1 MAKENDLKEEL
12 LKQMEKDSD
21 KIPEANTKSSKEI
34 IEKDLA
40 RIKRHK
46 WITICSWL
54 LAAALF
60 IVGSIIENAVP
71 YPRFPDTTRKAVG
84 VVILPTLVVVLK
96 ALILISVFFT
106 ISLYVRSRTL
116 TIKQIH
122 IRLINIEEHLKK
134 LSQDKRISS

>member
-1 MAKENDLKEEL
+1 MAKENDIKEEL

-21 KIPEANTKSSKEI
+21 KIPEADTTSSKEI
-34 IEKDLA
+34 IAKDLA
-40 RIKRHK
+40 RIKRLK
-46 WITICSWL
+46 WVTICSWL
-54 LAAALF
+54 LAVALF
-60 IVGSIIENAVP
+60 IVGGIIENAVP
-71 YPRFPDTTRKAVG
+71 YPGFPSTTPKAVG
-84 VVILPTLVVVLK
+84 VIVLPTLVVVLK

-134 LSQDKRISS
+134 ISQEQ